1 MKRLLRPGKGCL
13 GRDNVSQAG
22 NRLERLGL
30 VCLGQNKFAEA
41 RMRLSIWL
49 LRPRLC

>member
-22 NRLERLGL
+22 IRLERLGL
-30 VCLGQNKFAEA
+30 VSLGQDKFAEA
-41 RMRLSIWL
+41 RIRLSIWL
-49 LRPRLC
+49 PRPKLC